1 MPFGAQYTFI
11 LAGCLIPKEAM
22 ETEEALVRI
31 VHLEPE

>member
-31 VHLEPE
+31 VHLEPK